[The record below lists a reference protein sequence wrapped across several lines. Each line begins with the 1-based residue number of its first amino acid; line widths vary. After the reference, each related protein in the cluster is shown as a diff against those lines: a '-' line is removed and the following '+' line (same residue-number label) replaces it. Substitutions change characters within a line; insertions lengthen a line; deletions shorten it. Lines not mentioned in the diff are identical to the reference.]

1 MTRTDRFAIVISVL
15 AFAITSYVSV
25 HIFEAM
31 PHIEDEITF
40 VWQARLAAHG
50 DLEIASPVCPECF
63 LEPFV
68 IDSLG
73 YRYGKYPPGW
83 PAMLSLGV
91 RLGVRSFVNPF
102 LAALSVWLTYRLVKK
117 LLSEKTAIIAA
128 VLTTISPFFLMNSG
142 SLLAHSFSLLLALAF
157 SLSWIDTF
165 DEQNQIPKWMTV
177 ITAGL
182 TMGLLA
188 LTRPLTAVGISI
200 PFLVY
205 GIIILIKGNW
215 QRRKYLFFIGGL
227 AGFLT
232 LMYFVWQYA
241 VTGNF
246 LTNPYVLYWPYD
258 RIGFGPEVGL
268 NPGGHQLKYAWVN
281 TKFSMRVGLT
291 DFFGW
296 PMISWIFIP
305 FGIVKIHKNWKAI
318 LTSSV
323 FPSLVLAY
331 AFYWIGAWVL
341 GPRYYYEGLFSLT
354 LLTAAGIDWL
364 AGWSQQLFNR
374 PRRIF
379 DRFRFV
385 GTMSIV
391 GMLVFGNL
399 YFYIPQRVGNMMHN
413 LYGIGYYRIT
423 PFLSQEVKDLEPA
436 LVIVQPQH
444 NWLEYGGLLDLSSP
458 YLDTPL
464 VFTYYK
470 DEGLNQQVIDAFP
483 DRNLIYYYPAQPDKI
498 YVVQRSTSSVN

>member
-1 MTRTDRFAIVISVL
+1 MTRTDHFAIFLSVL
-15 AFAITSYVSV
+15 AFAITSYVSLRV
-25 HIFEAM
+25 FEGM

-40 VWQARLAAHG
+40 VWQARLASRG
-50 DLEIASPVCPECF
+50 DLEISSPVCPQCF
-63 LEPFV
+63 LEPFI
-68 IDSLG
+68 IDAQGL
-73 YRYGKYPPGW
+73 RYGKYPPGW
-83 PAMLSLGV
+83 PAMLSLGI
-91 RLGVRSFVNPF
+91 RLGVRNFVNPF

-128 VLTTISPFFLMNSG
+128 TLTVLSPFFLMNSG
-142 SLLAHSFSLLLALAF
+142 SLLAHSFSLFLALAF
-157 SLSWIDTF
+157 SLAWIDTF
-165 DEQNQIPKWMTV
+165 DRQNAVPKWMTV
-177 ITAGL
+177 TTAGL

-205 GIIILIKGNW
+205 AVIIMVKGNW
-215 QRRKYLFFIGGL
+215 QRRKYLFFIGAS

-232 LMYFVWQYA
+232 LLYFVWQYV

-258 RIGFGPEVGL
+258 RIGFGPGVGL

-281 TKFSMRVGLT
+281 TKFSMKIGLS

-305 FGIVKIHKNWKAI
+305 FGIINIRKNWKA
-318 LTSSV
+318 LLVSSV
-323 FPSLVLAY
+323 FLSLVFAY
-331 AFYWIGAWVL
+331 AFYWIGSWLL

-364 AGWSQQLFNR
+364 AGWSRQLFHA

-391 GMLVFGNL
+391 AILVFGNL
-399 YFYIPQRVGNMMHN
+399 YFYLPQRVGNMMHD
-413 LYGIGYYRIT
+413 LYGIGYDRMV
-423 PFLSQEVKDLEPA
+423 PLLSQQVKDLEPA
-436 LVIVQPQH
+436 LVIVTPQN

-458 YLDTPL
+458 YLDSPL
-464 VFTYYK
+464 IFTYSRG
-470 DEGLNQQVIDAFP
+470 DELDQQVIDAFP
-483 DRNLIYYYPAQPDKI
+483 DRNLIYYYTAEPDKI
-498 YVVQRSTSSVN
+498 YIVQKTAGSIN